1 MWWRKSQRQRSSAS
15 RPSTGKTQ
23 KRQAA
28 LLAAIEQCEPRYL
41 LSVVQPN
48 IVPTTIF
55 NITNP
60 TYGAVDTSAN
70 NATAIQA
77 AINAAKAN
85 KVVISGVTFTGGIV
99 EIPAAAQDWESG
111 PLTMASN
118 VD

>member
-15 RPSTGKTQ
+15 RLSTGKSQ

-55 NITNP
+55 NIT
-60 TYGAVDTSAN
+60 TFGAVDTAAN

-99 EIPAAAQDWESG
+99 EIPAAA
-111 PLTMASN
+111 
-118 VD
+118 